1 MTKVVGDLPPALE
14 ASGQSPV
21 SLRSAGMTLVGYY
34 RLPPVR
40 GMFFSTAQEERLL
53 LLGCQEVF
61 SDRCLAGGVV
71 RPGLDRA
78 LAALKPGGTLAVPSF
93 HALAGAMVDLLDV
106 ILKLKASNLHLL
118 VVQPAID
125 TRTDPG
131 FFAACQALAAFN
143 GERATVRTAEASMV
157 AKGFPRP
164 GARTPTAEVEEANAP
179 SPEPTSSADTPS

>member
-1 MTKVVGDLPPALE
+1 MN
-14 ASGQSPV
+14 
-21 SLRSAGMTLVGYY
+21 LVGYY

-40 GMFFSTAQEERLL
+40 GVFFSPAQEERLL

-106 ILKLKASNLHLL
+106 ILKLRALDLQL
-118 VVQPAID
+118 VVVQPAID

-131 FFAACQALAAFN
+131 FFDAWQVMATFN
-143 GERATVRTAEASMV
+143 GERAMIRGAEASMI

-164 GARTPTAEVEEANAP
+164 SAKAKTTAEAEEPA
-179 SPEPTSSADTPS
+179 ETDDSSSEA

>member
-1 MTKVVGDLPPALE
+1 MN
-14 ASGQSPV
+14 
-21 SLRSAGMTLVGYY
+21 LVGYY

-40 GMFFSTAQEERLL
+40 GVFFSPAQEERLL

-106 ILKLKASNLHLL
+106 ILKLRALDLQL
-118 VVQPAID
+118 VVVQPAID

-131 FFAACQALAAFN
+131 FFDAWQAMATFN
-143 GERATVRTAEASMV
+143 GERAMIRGAEASMI

-164 GARTPTAEVEEANAP
+164 SAKAKTTAGAEEPAETDDSSSEA
-179 SPEPTSSADTPS
+179 

>member
-1 MTKVVGDLPPALE
+1 MN
-14 ASGQSPV
+14 
-21 SLRSAGMTLVGYY
+21 LVGYY

-40 GMFFSTAQEERLL
+40 GVFFSPAQEERLL

-78 LAALKPGGTLAVPSF
+78 LAALAPGGTLAITSF
-93 HALAGAMVDLLDV
+93 HALGGAMVDLLDV
-106 ILKLKASNLHLL
+106 ILKLKASNLHLI

-125 TRTDPG
+125 TRIDPG
-131 FFAACQALAAFN
+131 FFETCQALTTFN
-143 GERATVRTAEASMV
+143 GERAMIRATEASMV

-164 GARTPTAEVEEANAP
+164 SAKTPAVEVEEAEAP
-179 SPEPTSSADTPS
+179 SSGLTSSDDSPS

>member
-1 MTKVVGDLPPALE
+1 
-14 ASGQSPV
+14 
-21 SLRSAGMTLVGYY
+21 MTLVGYY

-40 GMFFSTAQEERLL
+40 GVFFSPAQEERLL

-78 LAALKPGGTLAVPSF
+78 LAALAPGGTLAVPSF

-106 ILKLKASNLHLL
+106 VLKLKARGLHLI

-131 FFAACQALAAFN
+131 FFEAWQALAAFN
-143 GERATVRTAEASMV
+143 GERAMIRTAEASMI

-164 GARTPTAEVEEANAP
+164 KAKLETPAETGAP
-179 SPEPTSSADTPS
+179 SEDATASRAT

>member
-1 MTKVVGDLPPALE
+1 MN
-14 ASGQSPV
+14 
-21 SLRSAGMTLVGYY
+21 LVGYY

-40 GMFFSTAQEERLL
+40 GVFFSPAQEERLL

-61 SDRCLAGGVV
+61 SDRCLTGGVV

-78 LAALKPGGTLAVPSF
+78 LAALEPGGTLAITSF

-106 ILKLKASNLHLL
+106 ILKLKANDLHLV

-125 TRTDPG
+125 TRIDPG
-131 FFAACQALAAFN
+131 FFDAWQALATFN
-143 GERATVRTAEASMV
+143 GERAMIRAAEASMV

-164 GARTPTAEVEEANAP
+164 SVKTAAEVEEAKAP
-179 SPEPTSSADTPS
+179 SPDFTSSDDSRS